1 MSDSLNM
8 IINGKKVSAEMNLY
22 KMELCDCCD
31 SWMDEGDEFCF
42 VDGDKWCIDC
52 VESLKD

>member
-1 MSDSLNM
+1 M